1 MVAANDQRH
10 VGETTGFS
18 MFDTHTHTHTRIL
31 CALCETDRILL
42 LSLTHCV
49 NVKTGP
55 YKWHQMTKRKSVRA
69 VYSHGQGQL
78 DQITPI
84 IIDLRA
90 GKHHVSHPSDTVL
103 SVSSN
108 YADKCGNQRI
118 AISWWGTDI
127 IASVICY
134 EKWIWADKNVGNTGW
149 EKNHI
154 RLSPSN

>member
-1 MVAANDQRH
+1 MMAMAFAEVQR
-10 VGETTGFS
+10 TS
-18 MFDTHTHTHTRIL
+18 LDISTHTHARAHTHTR
-31 CALCETDRILL
+31 ALCETDRFLL

-103 SVSSN
+103 SLSSN

-127 IASVICY
+127 AASVICY
-134 EKWIWADKNVGNTGW
+134 EKRIYRANKNVGNTGW
-149 EKNHI
+149 EK
-154 RLSPSN
+154 SY